1 MDNKSVNMT
10 SSSSK
15 INVKFEVD
23 LNPRSSDPYVKPTKP
38 NGPPDIGK
46 SVKNVG
52 KPPHSSSASKRDG
65 VPDMKSEPCH
75 ETPITNVDMGSN
87 IVPEHMSDPNSKE
100 GEEDKVENLRSHMKR
115 NDTPSYPT
123 MDFYIT
129 GQEKECALIIQVGFL
144 KWMKKLQTLSL
155 KYLENLVVKID
166 S

>member
-1 MDNKSVNMT
+1 MVKPQKSVNMMDNKSVNMT

-46 SVKNVG
+46 SVKYVG
-52 KPPHSSSASKRDG
+52 KHPDSSSASKRDG
-65 VPDMKSEPCH
+65 VPDMKSQPCH

-100 GEEDKVENLRSHMKR
+100 GEENKVENLRSH
-115 NDTPSYPT
+115 T
-123 MDFYIT
+123 
-129 GQEKECALIIQVGFL
+129 
-144 KWMKKLQTLSL
+144 
-155 KYLENLVVKID
+155 
-166 S
+166 